1 MESRGGPAQPTRR
14 RKRGDPLTPAQA
26 AEAVHARVAAN
37 GSERLSLKGRTL
49 DGPLAVRAACDEIL
63 TLYPPT
69 QTLNLT
75 GAEVCHGGANVL
87 ADFLVD
93 YRCAVEELCL
103 VDNPRLGVHMAD
115 TGIAARDIPD
125 RGEDEPISDGAGMVP
140 LARALSQRAVR
151 LRRLN
156 LGNCG
161 LDDSAAE
168 TLAAA
173 LANPNASPS
182 LESINLRSNDLSDRG
197 VDVLA
202 AAMSTR
208 GGCPLK
214 EIALANNPRV
224 TSASIAALDGYL
236 RVNRRAD
243 LVREAARLCVE
254 NGGRCGLRRRGLDDD
269 DAFALARSLR
279 GDVDSSVDTPS
290 DSSVSSLAA
299 VCVGMDLSDNE
310 IGPAGVVAIADAV
323 RLGTCRA
330 ITAVSV
336 SGNPGGEIHPHKSP
350 STAAQVLHGCCAAN
364 VLRNAGEGEALK
376 SVGDRG
382 LGDDGAEEVARYLSQ
397 ERGYSH
403 RHRAVGL
410 QHNDIGPRGA
420 RALAEALAS
429 LPKLD
434 EVAMYSN
441 RIGGEGA
448 RWLAR
453 MVKSCPTLRVLDVGG
468 NGIGD
473 AGCIALAEAIV
484 NHPSMEE
491 LHLDHNGIGAEG
503 AMGLLGAMQMTE
515 DGRKGRGLRR
525 VWLHGNDGVPEGI
538 NARVHAIAGRNAGA
552 NGERPERI
560 PRDDLAVLE
569 AWEDT
574 AAVAAERDAAAAGGG
589 TLPGGFRETSTL
601 FANRVAAAA
610 GCAYRRWFPDH
621 ATHTRGAAVI
631 AAIVAHERHAS
642 SPFDAPGHGD
652 RLRVLSLG
660 SGTKF
665 MPREVAAAAAAG
677 GTARWESVV
686 HDSHAEVLARRAF
699 LRMCYREIMD
709 IARESSTYLVAGAGT
724 PWRLLEATGHAGGF
738 RLRPGV
744 TLHLYVSTAPCGS
757 CSMPATVGECA
768 AIGTSS
774 GSMGTSS
781 SSFAM
786 RDVDDVP
793 WNELWS
799 GVGSRHEAAVFAP
812 NKPATT
818 VKGAAGRGERAP
830 APGVVFARLRDAE
843 KVPGMTLSCSDKISR
858 WQALGLQGAALSHL
872 MPAPLAF
879 DTVVVGRKFNP
890 DRLRLGTCCALRGFA
905 SSAAA
910 LRVHPPRHCAAL
922 GTTVK
927 LEGAAGVGEKIVDKN
942 RADAGDSDESL
953 TWARGDA
960 RASRHDGRTGGPVGG
975 GGPMP
980 ACSRA
985 ALHGM
990 FREAAA
996 ALEGRGDL
1004 ASIPPSFK
1012 SMEPS
1017 DVKRAAK
1024 AYSAGQFA
1032 LFRGLIERRR

>member
-1 MESRGGPAQPTRR
+1 
-14 RKRGDPLTPAQA
+14 
-26 AEAVHARVAAN
+26 
-37 GSERLSLKGRTL
+37 
-49 DGPLAVRAACDEIL
+49 
-63 TLYPPT
+63 
-69 QTLNLT
+69 
-75 GAEVCHGGANVL
+75 
-87 ADFLVD
+87 
-93 YRCAVEELCL
+93 
-103 VDNPRLGVHMAD
+103 
-115 TGIAARDIPD
+115 
-125 RGEDEPISDGAGMVP
+125 
-140 LARALSQRAVR
+140 
-151 LRRLN
+151 
-156 LGNCG
+156 
-161 LDDSAAE
+161 
-168 TLAAA
+168 
-173 LANPNASPS
+173 
-182 LESINLRSNDLSDRG
+182 
-197 VDVLA
+197 
-202 AAMSTR
+202 
-208 GGCPLK
+208 
-214 EIALANNPRV
+214 
-224 TSASIAALDGYL
+224 
-236 RVNRRAD
+236 
-243 LVREAARLCVE
+243 
-254 NGGRCGLRRRGLDDD
+254 
-269 DAFALARSLR
+269 
-279 GDVDSSVDTPS
+279 
-290 DSSVSSLAA
+290 
-299 VCVGMDLSDNE
+299 
-310 IGPAGVVAIADAV
+310 
-323 RLGTCRA
+323 
-330 ITAVSV
+330 
-336 SGNPGGEIHPHKSP
+336 
-350 STAAQVLHGCCAAN
+350 
-364 VLRNAGEGEALK
+364 
-376 SVGDRG
+376 
-382 LGDDGAEEVARYLSQ
+382 
-397 ERGYSH
+397 
-403 RHRAVGL
+403 
-410 QHNDIGPRGA
+410 
-420 RALAEALAS
+420 
-429 LPKLD
+429 
-434 EVAMYSN
+434 
-441 RIGGEGA
+441 
-448 RWLAR
+448 
-453 MVKSCPTLRVLDVGG
+453 
-468 NGIGD
+468 
-473 AGCIALAEAIV
+473 
-484 NHPSMEE
+484 
-491 LHLDHNGIGAEG
+491 
-503 AMGLLGAMQMTE
+503 
-515 DGRKGRGLRR
+515 
-525 VWLHGNDGVPEGI
+525 
-538 NARVHAIAGRNAGA
+538 
-552 NGERPERI
+552 
-560 PRDDLAVLE
+560 
-569 AWEDT
+569 
-574 AAVAAERDAAAAGGG
+574 
-589 TLPGGFRETSTL
+589 
-601 FANRVAAAA
+601 
-610 GCAYRRWFPDH
+610 
-621 ATHTRGAAVI
+621 
-631 AAIVAHERHAS
+631 
-642 SPFDAPGHGD
+642 
-652 RLRVLSLG
+652 
-660 SGTKF
+660 
-665 MPREVAAAAAAG
+665 
-677 GTARWESVV
+677 
-686 HDSHAEVLARRAF
+686 
-699 LRMCYREIMD
+699 MCYREIMD

-990 FREAAA
+990 FREAVA

-1032 LFRGLIERRR
+1032 LFRGLIERRRADRALST